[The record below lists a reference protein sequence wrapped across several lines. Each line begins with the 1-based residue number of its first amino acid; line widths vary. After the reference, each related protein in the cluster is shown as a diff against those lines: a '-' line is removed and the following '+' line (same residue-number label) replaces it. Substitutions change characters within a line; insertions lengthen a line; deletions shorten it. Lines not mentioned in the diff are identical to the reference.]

1 MVPILKDLCGLQVL
15 VLTFFCTLTD
25 LVLKWCARIRF
36 LFFSVVAACAIKT
49 IENVKLF

>member
-15 VLTFFCTLTD
+15 VFTFFCTLTD
-25 LVLKWCARIRF
+25 LVLKLCARICS
-36 LFFSVVAACAIKT
+36 FSVVAACTIKT